1 MHPDKKTIQHILLP
15 NIIPLVG
22 VLFFDWSAFTI
33 ILAYCLE
40 NIVIGFFHLLKIR
53 IARFEP
59 SVSIPPDA
67 YKKIFFFPPPV
78 AGRLLFCIFFTLH
91 YGFFCFFHI
100 EILSFLA
107 NMMHTPL
114 VFTWVLILTLIPLLI
129 EHGQSY
135 VHEYTQKVPAKPNL
149 DKKQMISLLTD
160 PYRRIVVTHLV
171 LGASVIPV
179 AIVAQTYP
187 KVAIV
192 LIVLKIYFD
201 RQSTAIA
208 QNMLHSID
216 SKKV

>member
-1 MHPDKKTIQHILLP
+1 MSLNKKTIQHILLP

-59 SVSIPPDA
+59 SVSIHPDA

-78 AGRLLFCIFFTLH
+78 AGRLFLFLFFLFH

-107 NMMHTPL
+107 TMINTPL
-114 VFTWVLILTLIPLLI
+114 VFTGTLLLSLIPLFI
-129 EHGQSY
+129 EYGQSY
-135 VHEYTQKVPAKPNL
+135 VREQKTPAKPNL
-149 DKKQMISLLTD
+149 DKKQIIALLID
-160 PYRRIVVTHLV
+160 PYRRIVVTHLI
-171 LGASVIPV
+171 LGMSIVPV
-179 AIVAQTYP
+179 AIAAQTYP
-187 KVAIV
+187 KIAIV
-192 LIVLKIYFD
+192 LILLKIYFD
-201 RQSTAIA
+201 QKSTTIA
-208 QNMLHSID
+208 QNIEQSID